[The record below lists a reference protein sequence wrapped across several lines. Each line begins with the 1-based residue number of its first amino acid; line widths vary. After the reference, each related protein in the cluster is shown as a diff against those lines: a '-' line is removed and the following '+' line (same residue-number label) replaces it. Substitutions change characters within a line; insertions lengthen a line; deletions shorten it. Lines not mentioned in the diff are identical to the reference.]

1 MSSLYHD
8 QVPSLGMFETI
19 NRHSETKQSQKK
31 CQCIVSA
38 LPAWAYSRQEILV
51 NTNAINALS
60 LDSTCLS
67 IIIPKEFDQ
76 GFHNGKLWLYTYV
89 HKIYPFFIW
98 SDKGLQQRIAQSNY
112 YQAYLLP
119 KQVFSVD
126 SKLLNDSHLALY
138 TILSISLYAFC
149 FYSLYKEMSCMSQ

>member
-1 MSSLYHD
+1 MPMHCLCIA
-8 QVPSLGMFETI
+8 SLGIFETR
-19 NRHSETKQSQKK
+19 NS
-31 CQCIVSA
+31 CQYECDQC
-38 LPAWAYSRQEILV
+38 LKLGL
-51 NTNAINALS
+51 NM
-60 LDSTCLS
+60 LS